1 MLFFMLFGLFIWFF
15 FDRPDLVFTM
25 FLDRFL
31 LLYFFW
37 LMFVAL
43 ALALVLYH
51 CLFSFRLD
59 DGFSRFVVGFDF
71 GLFLNLDLLL
81 TMRRIFK
88 HGPVFLFLDNRLVLS
103 WFVLNLGLFVDLN
116 VFIAGVFVRVLD
128 DSLIVAFIPDH
139 NLAI

>member
-1 MLFFMLFGLFIWFF
+1 MLFFMLFGLFIWCFF
-15 FDRPDLVFTM
+15 NRSDLVFTM
-25 FLDRFL
+25 FLDRYL
-31 LLYFFW
+31 LLYFFR
-37 LMFVAL
+37 LMFVG
-43 ALALVLYH
+43 LALVLYH
-51 CLFSFRLD
+51 CLFGFRLD
-59 DGFSRFVVGFDF
+59 DGLSRLVVGFDF

-81 TMRRIFK
+81 TMRCIFN

-103 WFVLNLGLFVDLN
+103 WFMFNLGLFVDLN